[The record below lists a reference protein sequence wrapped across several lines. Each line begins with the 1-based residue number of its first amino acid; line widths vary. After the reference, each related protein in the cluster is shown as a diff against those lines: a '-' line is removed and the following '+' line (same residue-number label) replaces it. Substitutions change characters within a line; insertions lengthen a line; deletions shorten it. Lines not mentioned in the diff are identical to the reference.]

1 MITVNE
7 NIQANEMS
15 TASFFKKIRTYH
27 DISEEA
33 ELAWTKLLHEK
44 SYKKGENFIN
54 EGQKP
59 RKVAF
64 VVKGLFSQYYTADN
78 GDIIIKYFF
87 PEERLAASVS
97 AMLNHAASIF
107 TITAIENTTV
117 LEYDFFEFKK
127 LLAVYPD
134 IASFYIKYI
143 ELHWIIE
150 KEPLEI
156 TLRNDTAKTRYD
168 DFLKKYPQLVTR
180 LKKHHIACEFEKVK
194 AYL

>member
-1 MITVNE
+1 
-7 NIQANEMS
+7 MS
-15 TASFFKKIRTYH
+15 TESFFKKIRTYH
-27 DISEEA
+27 HISEEA
-33 ELAWTKLLHEK
+33 EVAWAKLLRQK

-64 VVKGLFSQYYTADN
+64 VVKGLFSQYYADEN
-78 GDIIIKYFF
+78 GDTVIKYFF

-97 AMLNHAASIF
+97 AMLSDTPSIF

-127 LLAVYPD
+127 LFTEHPD

-156 TLRNDTAKTRYD
+156 SLRAETAKTRYD
-168 DFLKKYPQLVTR
+168 EFLRKYPKLVKR
-180 LKKHHIACEFEKVK
+180 LKKHHIASFLGITPTQLSRIFFANK
-194 AYL
+194 